1 MFYYALKELLKRNK
15 LYLLNVLTISLVTL
29 MVITLNSLATAYRET
44 ARLPFEDIQGNIII
58 QRNGNVPE
66 TIDGVLLSCSLAPIP
81 HQLVSEISNIDGVKD
96 VSEALSLWVFDE
108 DNFKRV
114 SGVDFQDNFGKKLA
128 AKLIDGSIPA
138 TDNQILVEKTYAE
151 KYSLD
156 VGSTTTVAGRQ
167 FTVSGIIGTSG
178 NEVLESDIY
187 LKLKTAQELAYDS
200 KNLQQVET
208 FNKTDVNIIFVNGSQ
223 PELNTLKQ
231 NIDKIVSDTGTN
243 SGKTPLGETIGSY
256 NIYTPE
262 SFASQIASVFRLS
275 DKLTWLI
282 SIILLIGAA
291 VIVARNALRIIL
303 ERRREFGI
311 MKTVGFKNG
320 DIQRE
325 VTVETFIQIFTGFL
339 AGLILSVIA
348 VVALSHTKVSIAIPW
363 ELTAYPHFLLANPSD
378 ANVTQMHL
386 LPIKLGPLQVFITF
400 IVIMAVGL
408 ATSFLS
414 VWQINKLKPMEVMRH
429 E

>member
-1 MFYYALKELLKRNK
+1 MFYYAIKELLKRNK
-15 LYLLNVLTISLVTL
+15 LYLLNVLTIGLVTM
-29 MVITLNSLATAYRET
+29 MVITLNSLATAYREA

-81 HQLVSEISNIDGVKD
+81 QQLVSQISHVEGVKD
-96 VSEALSLWVFDE
+96 VSEALSLWVFDQ

-156 VGSTTTVAGRQ
+156 VGSATTVAGRQ
-167 FTVSGIIGTSG
+167 FTVAGIIGTAG

-187 LKLKTAQELAYDS
+187 LNLREAQEMAYDS

-208 FNKTDVNIIFVNGSQ
+208 FNKTDVNVIFVDGSQ
-223 PELNTLKQ
+223 SELKSLTQ
-231 NIDKIVSDTGTN
+231 NIDKIVAGSGT
-243 SGKTPLGETIGSY
+243 SPGKTPLGETVGSY

-262 SFASQIASVFRLS
+262 SFASQIATVFRLS

-282 SIILLIGAA
+282 SIILFIGAA

-311 MKTVGFKNG
+311 MKTVGFKNR

-325 VTVETFIQIFTGFL
+325 VTLETFVQILTGFL

-348 VVALSHTKVSIAIPW
+348 VIALSHTTVSIAIPW
-363 ELTAYPHFLLANPSD
+363 ELTAYPHFLLANPND
-378 ANVTQMHL
+378 ANVTQTHL
-386 LPIKLGPLQVFITF
+386 LPIKLAPMQAFITF

>member
-1 MFYYALKELLKRNK
+1 MFYYAVKELLKRNK
-15 LYLLNVLTISLVTL
+15 LYLLNVLTIGLVTL
-29 MVITLNSLATAYRET
+29 MVITLYSLATAYREA

-66 TIDGVLLSCSLAPIP
+66 TISGVLVSCSLAPIP
-81 HQLVSEISNIDGVKD
+81 QQLVSQIGKIDGVKD
-96 VSEALSLWVFDE
+96 VSEALSLWVFDP

-114 SGVDFQDNFGKKLA
+114 SGVDFQDNFGKKLT
-128 AKLIDGSIPA
+128 AKLIDGAIPV

-156 VGSTTTVAGRQ
+156 VGSETTVAGRQ
-167 FTVSGIIGTSG
+167 FTVTGIVGTAG
-178 NEVLESDIY
+178 NEVLASDIY
-187 LKLKTAQELAYDS
+187 LNLKTAQEMAYDS

-208 FNKTDVNIIFVNGSQ
+208 FNKTDVNVIFVDGSQ
-223 PELNTLKQ
+223 PELKTLTQ
-231 NIDKIVSDTGTN
+231 NIDKIVAGPGTN

-256 NIYTPE
+256 NIYTPA
-262 SFASQIASVFRLS
+262 SFANQISTVFRLS

-291 VIVARNALRIIL
+291 VIVARNALRMIL

-311 MKTVGFKNG
+311 MKTVGFKNR
-320 DIQRE
+320 DIQGE
-325 VTVETFIQIFTGFL
+325 VTLETFIQIITGFF

-348 VVALSHTKVSIAIPW
+348 VVALSHTTVSIAIPW
-363 ELTAYPHFLLANPSD
+363 ELTAYPHFLLANPND
-378 ANVTQMHL
+378 ANVTQTHL
-386 LPIKLGPLQVFITF
+386 LPIKLAPLQVFITF

>member
-1 MFYYALKELLKRNK
+1 MFYYALKELFKRNK
-15 LYLLNVLTISLVTL
+15 LYLLNVLTVSLVTL
-29 MVITLNSLATAYRET
+29 MVITLNSLATAYREA
-44 ARLPFEDIQGNIII
+44 ARLPFEDIHGNIII

-81 HQLVSEISNIDGVKD
+81 QQLVTQIGNIDGVKD

-114 SGVDFQDNFGKKLA
+114 SGVNFQDNFGKKLA
-128 AKLIDGSIPA
+128 AKLIDGSIPG

-156 VGSTTTVAGRQ
+156 VGSETTIAGRQ
-167 FTVSGIIGTSG
+167 FTVAGIVGTAG
-178 NEVLESDIY
+178 NEVLASDIY
-187 LKLKTAQELAYDS
+187 LNLKTAQELAYDS
-200 KNLQQVET
+200 KNLQQVEP
-208 FNKTDVNIIFVNGSQ
+208 FNKTDVNVIFVDGSQ
-223 PELNTLKQ
+223 PELNTLTQ
-231 NIDKIVSDTGTN
+231 NIDKIVSGTGTN

-256 NIYTPE
+256 NIYTPK
-262 SFASQIASVFRLS
+262 SFAGQIATVFRLS

-282 SIILLIGAA
+282 SVILFIGAA

-303 ERRREFGI
+303 ERRREFAI
-311 MKTVGFKNG
+311 MKTVGFKNR
-320 DIQRE
+320 DIQGE
-325 VTVETFIQIFTGFL
+325 VTLETFIQILIGFF

-348 VVALSHTKVSIAIPW
+348 IVALSHTTVSIAIPW
-363 ELTAYPHFLLANPSD
+363 ELTAYPHFLLANPND
-378 ANVTQMHL
+378 ANVTQTHL
-386 LPIKLGPLQVFITF
+386 LPIKLAPILVFISF
-400 IVIMAVGL
+400 MVIMVVAL

>member
-1 MFYYALKELLKRNK
+1 MLYYALKELLKRNK
-15 LYLLNVLTISLVTL
+15 LYLLNILTIGLVTL
-29 MVITLNSLATAYRET
+29 MVITLNSLATAYREA

-81 HQLVSEISNIDGVKD
+81 QQLVSEISNIDGVKD

-128 AKLIDGSIPA
+128 AKLIDGSIPT

-156 VGSTTTVAGRQ
+156 VGSETTVASRQ
-167 FTVSGIIGTSG
+167 FTVAGIIGATG

-187 LKLKTAQELAYDS
+187 LNLKTAQELAYNS

-208 FNKTDVNIIFVNGSQ
+208 FNKTDVNVIFVDGSQ
-223 PELNTLKQ
+223 PELNTLTQ
-231 NIDKIVSDTGTN
+231 NIDKIVSGTGTN

-262 SFASQIASVFRLS
+262 SFASQIATVFRLS
-275 DKLTWLI
+275 DKLAWLI
-282 SIILLIGAA
+282 SIILFIGAA

-311 MKTVGFKNG
+311 MKTVGFKNR
-320 DIQRE
+320 DIQGE
-325 VTVETFIQIFTGFL
+325 VTLETFVQILTGFF

-348 VVALSHTKVSIAIPW
+348 IVALSHTTVSIAIPW
-363 ELTAYPHFLLANPSD
+363 ELTAYPHFLLANPND
-378 ANVTQMHL
+378 ANVTQTHL
-386 LPIKLGPLQVFITF
+386 LPIKLAPLQVFITF